1 MTQFQIAGNLEAE
14 IAAPHLQETTD
25 SSSNCGAIAAPLDLL
40 TKSTV
45 AVVVFLIAS
54 ALSALTNTGTN
65 DVQVTEFHGFRIGVQ
80 QVAEP
85 LRTSILDTV
94 FEQLKIVESV
104 NLPDSV
110 LDFLRKIPLVLDP
123 NLGGGSP
130 ALYQEAGANGVVR
143 IRPVALPKNKPII
156 LHELLHGYH
165 AKVLTRE
172 NEEILRAYR
181 KATQSHE
188 YSADFASA
196 HFLEN
201 PAEFFAVTA
210 SIFLFGTIQQPP
222 FNCSVLAKSQPEYI
236 AFLDRKFGH
245 HACK

>member
-123 NLGGGSP
+123 NLGSIPAFAAGDWGTIRPTTSLRKPGPSAWILKPLRSYSAGSP
-130 ALYQEAGANGVVR
+130 
-143 IRPVALPKNKPII
+143 
-156 LHELLHGYH
+156 
-165 AKVLTRE
+165 
-172 NEEILRAYR
+172 
-181 KATQSHE
+181 
-188 YSADFASA
+188 
-196 HFLEN
+196 
-201 PAEFFAVTA
+201 
-210 SIFLFGTIQQPP
+210 
-222 FNCSVLAKSQPEYI
+222 
-236 AFLDRKFGH
+236 
-245 HACK
+245 